1 MKSKAVPKAAGD
13 DITQPRQDT
22 RPAQS
27 AQPQTTTPV
36 QIAIVR
42 KDQFA
47 LVPKATAKPA
57 ELELI
62 KRLIK
67 AIRAL

>member
-13 DITQPRQDT
+13 DVTQPQQET
-22 RPAQS
+22 TPAQPVQS
-27 AQPQTTTPV
+27 QTATPV
-36 QIAIVR
+36 QFAIVR

-47 LVPKATAKPA
+47 LIPKATAKPA

-67 AIRAL
+67 AIRTL